1 MLRLLLIS
9 IFSTTILF
17 AALLKD
23 EIVPVMTENI
33 DYVIDSLKEKE
44 LKQDEFI
51 KDIFERFEGV
61 FDFSLMAR
69 LSLGASQWKDLSS
82 DERDRFEKHFVDKM
96 KRSFVQRLELY
107 TDEEV
112 IVRGAEEVKVGKAT
126 RIYLLTELVG
136 DEKNYSI
143 VYKFHNAGDDSWMIY
158 DVDILDV
165 SLIQTYRSQFD
176 GYLKTH
182 SLDELISWLK
192 EDEDI

>member
-112 IVRGAEEVKVGKAT
+112 VVKEVEEVKVGKAT

>member
-96 KRSFVQRLELY
+96 KRSYVQRLELY

>member
-1 MLRLLLIS
+1 
-9 IFSTTILF
+9 
-17 AALLKD
+17 
-23 EIVPVMTENI
+23 
-33 DYVIDSLKEKE
+33 
-44 LKQDEFI
+44 
-51 KDIFERFEGV
+51 DIFERFEGV

-112 IVRGAEEVKVGKAT
+112 VVKEVEEVKVGKAT

>member
-112 IVRGAEEVKVGKAT
+112 VVKEVEEVKVGKAT

-143 VYKFHNAGDDSWMIY
+143 VYKFHNTGDDSWMIY

>member
-1 MLRLLLIS
+1 MLRLFLIS

-33 DYVIDSLKEKE
+33 DYVINSLKEKE
-44 LKQDEFI
+44 LDQDEFI

-112 IVRGAEEVKVGKAT
+112 VVKEVEEVKVGKAT

>member
-143 VYKFHNAGDDSWMIY
+143 VYKFHNTGDDSWMIY

-182 SLDELISWLK
+182 SLDELISRLK
-192 EDEDI
+192 EEEDI

>member
-1 MLRLLLIS
+1 MLRLFLIS

-143 VYKFHNAGDDSWMIY
+143 VYKFHNTGDDSWMIY

>member
-33 DYVIDSLKEKE
+33 DYVINSLKEKE
-44 LKQDEFI
+44 LDQDEFI

-112 IVRGAEEVKVGKAT
+112 VVKEVEEVKVGKAT

>member
-1 MLRLLLIS
+1 MLRLFLVS

-69 LSLGASQWKDLSS
+69 LSLGASQWKGLSS

-112 IVRGAEEVKVGKAT
+112 VVRGAEEVKVGKAT

>member
-33 DYVIDSLKEKE
+33 DYVINSLKEKE

-112 IVRGAEEVKVGKAT
+112 VVKEVEEVKVGKAT

>member
-1 MLRLLLIS
+1 MLRLFLIS

>member
-1 MLRLLLIS
+1 MLRLFLIS

-33 DYVIDSLKEKE
+33 DYVINSLKEKE
-44 LKQDEFI
+44 LDQDEFI

-61 FDFSLMAR
+61 FDFNLMAR
-69 LSLGASQWKDLSS
+69 LSLGASQWKGLSS

-112 IVRGAEEVKVGKAT
+112 VVRGAEEVKVGKAT

>member
-112 IVRGAEEVKVGKAT
+112 VVRGAEEVKVGKAT

>member
-1 MLRLLLIS
+1 MLRLFLIS

-112 IVRGAEEVKVGKAT
+112 VVKEVEEVKVGKAT